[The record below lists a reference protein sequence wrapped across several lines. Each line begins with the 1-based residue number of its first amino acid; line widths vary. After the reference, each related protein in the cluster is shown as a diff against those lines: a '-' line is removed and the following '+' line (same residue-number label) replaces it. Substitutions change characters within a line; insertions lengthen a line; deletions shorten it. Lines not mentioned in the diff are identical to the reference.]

1 MSVGKNGVNVAK
13 NGVNVGDNNSFSDAP
28 LKKWRKKAD
37 QIVTLEKGRI
47 IEHGTHREL
56 TDLRGAYY
64 HLVKNQLELGN

>member
-1 MSVGKNGVNVAK
+1 V
-13 NGVNVGDNNSFSDAP
+13 
-28 LKKWRKKAD
+28 KKAD